1 MRRCSGEG
9 KGVCVSR
16 SISRRGQSRIG
27 VSWLVFPSGILFFLS
42 SLVAALGFRAARWRA
57 GSKRGRAGG
66 GLVCLLRRR
75 AKMFVQ
81 GRGTSSTASSADQIL
96 RQVQPHFH
104 SSTPTNPH
112 PPRRRRHTPPAPTPR
127 CIVIARPEYLPLDI
141 YDLASGYRKPSQRP
155 SQCPRPSVSTYAP
168 PPPPH
173 RGRLQHPRELFIWA
187 ACKRL
192 DM

>member
-1 MRRCSGEG
+1 MCRGRSVAGGNPESAFRGSCFPL
-9 KGVCVSR
+9 VS
-16 SISRRGQSRIG
+16 
-27 VSWLVFPSGILFFLS
+27 FFFFLLWS
-42 SLVAALGFRAARWRA
+42 PRSGSGQQGGGRGAKEGAL
-57 GSKRGRAGG
+57 GG